1 MFVLLRDPSIIAFDE
16 SLVGFILN
24 VKSKMEVAFFTLPID
39 CNHWIAVTRVNGLF
53 YNLDS
58 KLKHPEAIGSDD
70 DVRTFFREKLSAG
83 GSELFVIKSVTKHS
97 TSSAAASPVSDLD

>member
-1 MFVLLRDPSIIAFDE
+1 M
-16 SLVGFILN
+16 GKYKGGWWYN
-24 VKSKMEVAFFTLPID
+24 N
-39 CNHWIAVTRVNGLF
+39 CHAVNLNGLF

-70 DVRTFFREKLSAG
+70 DVRTFFREKLTAG